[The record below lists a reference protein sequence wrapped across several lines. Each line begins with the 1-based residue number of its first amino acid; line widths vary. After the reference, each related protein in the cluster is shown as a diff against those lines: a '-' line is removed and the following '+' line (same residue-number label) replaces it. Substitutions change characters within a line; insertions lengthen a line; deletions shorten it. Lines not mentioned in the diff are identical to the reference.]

1 MKINNS
7 LKAALIF
14 AAAVFLVATCV
25 DAAPRKKQRFESFVP
40 VVSSQSIK
48 SGQYCGSLAGV
59 LSSGEFFDG
68 LQRLGTGSHIE
79 FRKDEQPVK
88 EFPSSIAVSLAG
100 KITPCASGRSESEG
114 SLARTGK
121 GSYQQEVN
129 EFTNGLKFTAQ
140 WINPRGVQPVSD
152 WSVTKSVSDDRTWGA
167 NDQIP
172 TRFAFQVP
180 SQGVPLTNQ
189 LEITVYLPS
198 GVKLATFTAGVLSR
212 MPKHR
217 WKTVYAHQGE

>member
-1 MKINNS
+1 MKIHNS
-7 LKAALIF
+7 LKSALIF
-14 AAAVFLVATCV
+14 AAAIFLVAPCV

-68 LQRLGTGSHIE
+68 LQRLGTGRHVE
-79 FRKDEQPVK
+79 FRKGAQPVK
-88 EFPSSIAVSLAG
+88 EFPSTIAVSIAG
-100 KITPCASGRSESEG
+100 KITPCASEQSG
-114 SLARTGK
+114 SGVSFVPTGN
-121 GSYQQEVN
+121 GSTQQEVN

-140 WINPRGVQPVSD
+140 WINPRGAGVQPVSN
-152 WSVTKSVSDDRTWGA
+152 WSVTKSVSDDRTWGV

-189 LEITVYLPS
+189 LESPV
-198 GVKLATFTAGVLSR
+198 
-212 MPKHR
+212 
-217 WKTVYAHQGE
+217 

>member
-1 MKINNS
+1 MTIHNLFKS
-7 LKAALIF
+7 ALLSATAF
-14 AAAVFLVATCV
+14 FLIATCV
-25 DAAPRKKQRFESFVP
+25 DAAPKKRQQFESFVP
-40 VVSSQSIK
+40 VISSQSIK
-48 SGQYCGSLAGV
+48 SGQYCGNLAGV

-68 LQRLGTGSHIE
+68 LQRVGTGRHIE
-79 FRKDEQPVK
+79 FRKGAQPVK
-88 EFPSSIAVSLAG
+88 EFPSTIAISLAG
-100 KITPCASGRSESEG
+100 KIAPCASERSG
-114 SLARTGK
+114 SGGDFARTGN
-121 GSYQQEVN
+121 GSSQQELN

-140 WINPRGVQPVSD
+140 WVNPRGVQPVSD
-152 WSVTKSVSDDRTWGA
+152 WSVTKSVSDGKSWGA

-212 MPKHR
+212 MPKKH
-217 WKTVYAHQGE
+217 WKTIYAHQGE

>member
-1 MKINNS
+1 MKTHRS
-7 LKAALIF
+7 LKSALVF
-14 AAAVFLVATCV
+14 ATSIFLVATCV
-25 DAAPRKKQRFESFVP
+25 NAAPRKKQQFESFVP

-48 SGQYCGSLAGV
+48 SDQYCGNLTGV

-68 LQRLGTGSHIE
+68 LERLGTGSHVE
-79 FRKDEQPVK
+79 FRKDAQPVK
-88 EFPSSIAVSLAG
+88 EFPSTIAISLAG
-100 KITPCASGRSESEG
+100 KIAPCASERSDSGG
-114 SLARTGK
+114 SVARTGN
-121 GSYQQEVN
+121 GFSQQELN

-140 WINPRGVQPVSD
+140 WKNPRGVQPVSN
-152 WSVTKSVSDDRTWGA
+152 WSVTKSVSGDGTWGV

-180 SQGVPLTNQ
+180 SQGIPLTNQ

-212 MPKHR
+212 IPKHHR
-217 WKTVYAHQGE
+217 KTIYAHQGE